1 MYMSNATIHLFFPAY
16 FQFPMWATTLNVSW
30 SGIPDEIFC
39 CNFTSLYAPLKILNF
54 MRRKEGEKRRT
65 KKERKKK
72 ESQGGRKGR
81 NKTVSDEREK

>member
-1 MYMSNATIHLFFPAY
+1 
-16 FQFPMWATTLNVSW
+16 
-30 SGIPDEIFC
+30 
-39 CNFTSLYAPLKILNF
+39 